1 MGPMERIQV
10 MGFSIQETIIS
21 VIYITATLKML
32 KGSFDKKVRNTTAV
46 LVLIQVIVILS
57 DVLVIGL
64 DYAEYFTLK
73 AVIHSFVYAFKLQLE
88 FVILN
93 EFKAVSQGGLAP
105 RGLQTLEDHSPP
117 APTAKKEGGMW
128 WRYAKKTD
136 SEEEFP
142 ARREMRQAQ
151 RWQDSSDE
159 GSSLG
164 PVITVQGGDGSRS
177 SSSKGFNSSMIK
189 PYVPGK
195 TDTIDG
201 ECQYLGAWNGLVR
214 NA

>member
-10 MGFSIQETIIS
+10 AGFSIQEIIIS

-32 KGSFDKKVRNTTAV
+32 KGSFDKRVRNTTTF
-46 LVLIQVIVILS
+46 LVLIQAIAILS
-57 DVLVIGL
+57 DILVIGL

-105 RGLQTLEDHSPP
+105 RSLQDFTNSSTHASTRNGAERKWWNPN
-117 APTAKKEGGMW
+117 KKSNH
-128 WRYAKKTD
+128 
-136 SEEEFP
+136 SEELSV
-142 ARREMRQAQ
+142 RRGMGQAKG
-151 RWQDSSDE
+151 WQESSDE
-159 GSSLG
+159 ASSVG
-164 PVITVQGGDGSRS
+164 VRIAIGGGDLSRI
-177 SSSKGFNSSMIK
+177 SSSKDFDSSAIK

-195 TDTIDG
+195 TDTVD
-201 ECQYLGAWNGLVR
+201 QYLGAWDR
-214 NA
+214 IERSA